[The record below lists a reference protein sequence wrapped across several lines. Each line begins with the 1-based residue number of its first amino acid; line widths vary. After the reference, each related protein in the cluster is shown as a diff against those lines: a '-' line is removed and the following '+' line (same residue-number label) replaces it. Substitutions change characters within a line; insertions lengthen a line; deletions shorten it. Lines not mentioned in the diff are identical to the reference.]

1 MHLRDLKFA
10 LSNRAHI
17 QIEYERVFRCDHP
30 PDTVVSGQGFFRFI
44 RAAPIKI
51 STAKAG
57 AVAISASGNTS
68 NHDFVRITR
77 EV

>member
-1 MHLRDLKFA
+1 MHLHDLKFE
-10 LSNRAHI
+10 LSNRTHI
-17 QIEYERVFRCDHP
+17 HIEYERVFRCDHP
-30 PDTVVSGQGFFRFI
+30 PDMVVSGQGFFRFI